1 MENDLILRLKNEI
14 NNALEN
20 KALKKAVLSRPRDKS
35 VMKQVMTVIEKD
47 GAVCFKLETFTRD
60 GKSLQLILP
69 LSDGVLHLT
78 DVAVK
83 DFKQINLIASDK
95 TMEVI
100 ISDKGKFHVTGSLIG
115 AAETNISTS
124 QDRKKSYIIN
134 PETDGDFL
142 YALGITDR
150 SGRIH
155 DKKQAKYR
163 QINKFLEQIEAI
175 KEHLPK
181 DGMLTVC
188 DLCCGKS
195 YLTFAVYRYFTA
207 HEGRKVRMYGVDL
220 KKDVIDY
227 CSEVAKKLGYV
238 GMRFECGDVSKFT
251 PPETPDLMISLH
263 ACDVATDF
271 ALAGAIKSGTKVIL
285 STPCCQH
292 ELNREMDCSELSFI
306 TDHSILKQ
314 KIASA
319 ATDALRALMLE
330 IHGYKV
336 TVCELID
343 PEETPKNVL
352 IRAVKTG
359 GKRNIKDK
367 LDRYTAACEL
377 LGVTPT
383 LAKLVPPTEAKP
395 IGFTEQK

>member
-60 GKSLQLILP
+60 EKSLQLILP

-78 DVAVK
+78 NVAVT

-124 QDRKKSYIIN
+124 QDRKKSYIIT

-155 DKKQAKYR
+155 DKKQA
-163 QINKFLEQIEAI
+163 N
-175 KEHLPK
+175 
-181 DGMLTVC
+181 
-188 DLCCGKS
+188 
-195 YLTFAVYRYFTA
+195 TA
-207 HEGRKVRMYGVDL
+207 R
-220 KKDVIDY
+220 
-227 CSEVAKKLGYV
+227 
-238 GMRFECGDVSKFT
+238 
-251 PPETPDLMISLH
+251 
-263 ACDVATDF
+263 
-271 ALAGAIKSGTKVIL
+271 
-285 STPCCQH
+285 STNSSSRSR
-292 ELNREMDCSELSFI
+292 L
-306 TDHSILKQ
+306 
-314 KIASA
+314 
-319 ATDALRALMLE
+319 
-330 IHGYKV
+330 
-336 TVCELID
+336 
-343 PEETPKNVL
+343 
-352 IRAVKTG
+352 
-359 GKRNIKDK
+359 
-367 LDRYTAACEL
+367 
-377 LGVTPT
+377 
-383 LAKLVPPTEAKP
+383 
-395 IGFTEQK
+395 

>member
-124 QDRKKSYIIN
+124 QDRKKSYIIT

-188 DLCCGKS
+188 ALCCGKS

>member
-78 DVAVK
+78 DVSVK

-124 QDRKKSYIIN
+124 QDRKKSYIIT

>member
-78 DVAVK
+78 NVAVK

-115 AAETNISTS
+115 AAETDISTS
-124 QDRKKSYIIN
+124 QDRKKSYIIT

-336 TVCELID
+336 TVCELIA

>member
-1 MENDLILRLKNEI
+1 MENGLDLRLKNEI
-14 NNALEN
+14 TDALDR

-35 VMKQVMTVIEKD
+35 VQKNVLTVLEK
-47 GAVCFKLETFTRD
+47 GGTLCFKSELFTRD
-60 GKSLQLILP
+60 GKCIQGVISVSEGVKLLTEKAP
-69 LSDGVLHLT
+69 LEY
-78 DVAVK
+78 
-83 DFKQINLIASDK
+83 KQINLLASDR

-100 ISDKGKFHVTGSLIG
+100 ISDKGKFRVTGSLVG
-115 AAETNISTS
+115 ASEAQLSAS
-124 QDRKKSYIIN
+124 QDRKKSYIIT

-142 YALGITDR
+142 FALGITDR

-181 DGMLTVC
+181 EGTLTVC

-220 KKDVIDY
+220 KKDVIEY
-227 CSEVAKKLGYV
+227 CAEVAKKLGYV
-238 GMRFECGDVSKFT
+238 GMRFECADVSSFV
-251 PPETPDLMISLH
+251 PPEVPDLMISLH

-292 ELNREMDCSELSFI
+292 EMNREMDCAALSFI

-314 KIASA
+314 KVASA
-319 ATDALRALMLE
+319 ATDALRALLLE

-359 GKRNIKDK
+359 GRRNVKDK
-367 LDRYTAACEL
+367 LERFNAACAL
-377 LGVTPT
+377 FGVTPT
-383 LAKLVPPTEAKP
+383 LAKLVPPPQEAKSV
-395 IGFTEQK
+395 GKLNN

>member
-319 ATDALRALMLE
+319 ATDALRALMLD

>member
-14 NNALEN
+14 NNAIEN

-115 AAETNISTS
+115 AAETDISTS
-124 QDRKKSYIIN
+124 QDRKKSYIIT